1 MVRSA
6 GQQAVVAR
14 AQRLAAGRARPFVRR
29 RIAALAHV
37 MHAAGVQA
45 VIPGA
50 QALAAGFAQSMRRCV
65 AGALARVVR
74 PARQQAVVAGAQRLA
89 ARRARL
95 MRAAYALA
103 RVVCPA
109 GQQAVIP
116 GAQALAAGRAQPVQ
130 RSVAALTRIVRPTG
144 QQAVVAGGCA
154 RIVLA
159 AGQRVPVD
167 RIVRVVGLTYVL
179 AAGQQRGLMPR
190 LAALRAV
197 RHGRRP
203 VVCDRHGVGLGAHL
217 HGARPVDQRQH
228 RAGLLARQLR
238 RPQVQRLLRQDLF
251 RLDRAALG
259 RIAQHHQLDV
269 VRPVQAV
276 QLAADLEH
284 QRRGD
289 GHRAHARVVIQVQA
303 HVGHLRNEHDVL
315 KAPLQQHVARVGHA
329 HEYALRLP
337 RLRVFAL
344 IGHQQRLI
352 VLRQREERQRLGRLF
367 QWIRIVDHHVL
378 RHPQL
383 ALFADDAEVLIFD
396 YLRLH
401 GRLCR
406 GVGRLRMRGDG
417 RRQQRQRQQQRHRA
431 VDCVLHVV
439 SSSFRLCASLSLSV
453 EMIP

>member
-1 MVRSA
+1 
-6 GQQAVVAR
+6 
-14 AQRLAAGRARPFVRR
+14 
-29 RIAALAHV
+29 
-37 MHAAGVQA
+37 
-45 VIPGA
+45 
-50 QALAAGFAQSMRRCV
+50 MRRCV
-65 AGALARVVR
+65 AG
-74 PARQQAVVAGAQRLA
+74 
-89 ARRARL
+89 
-95 MRAAYALA
+95 ALA

-159 AGQRVPVD
+159 AGQGIPVD
-167 RIVRVVGLTYVL
+167 RIVRIVRLAHVL
-179 AAGQQRGLMPR
+179 AAGQQRGLVAR

-203 VVCDRHGVGLGAHL
+203 VVGDRDGIGLGAHL

-228 RAGLLARQLR
+228 RAGLFARQLR
-238 RPQVQRLLRQDLF
+238 HPQVQRLLRQDLF
-251 RLDRAALG
+251 RLNRAALG

-269 VRPVQAV
+269 IRPVQPV
-276 QLAADLEH
+276 QLAANLDH

-315 KAPLQQHVARVGHA
+315 KAPLQQHVSRVGHA
-329 HEYALRLP
+329 HEYALCLP

-378 RHPQL
+378 RDPQL
-383 ALFADDAEVLIFD
+383 ALFANDAEVLILNHF
-396 YLRLH
+396 RLH
-401 GRLCR
+401 GRLRRAIRRFC
-406 GVGRLRMRGDG
+406 LRMRCGG
-417 RRQQRQRQQQRHRA
+417 CSQQRKREQQRQRA
-431 VDCVLHVV
+431 MDCMLHVV

>member
-1 MVRSA
+1 MRAAHALAGVVRSA
-6 GQQAVVAR
+6 GQQAVIPG
-14 AQRLAAGRARPFVRR
+14 AQRLAARRARSRVRR
-29 RIAALAHV
+29 SVAALAHAV
-37 MHAAGVQA
+37 HAAGVQA
-45 VIPGA
+45 VVARA
-50 QALAAGFAQSMRRCV
+50 QALAARLAQSMRRCV

-74 PARQQAVVAGAQRLA
+74 PARQQAVVAGAQGLA
-89 ARRARL
+89 ADRAQSMRRCVAG
-95 MRAAYALA
+95 ALA
-103 RVVCPA
+103 RIVRSARQRAMIA
-109 GQQAVIP
+109 GT
-116 GAQALAAGRAQPVQ
+116 QALAADRAHPVCRRVQ
-130 RSVAALTRIVRPTG
+130 SLTGIVRPTG

-238 RPQVQRLLRQDLF
+238 RPQVQRLLRQDLL

-269 VRPVQAV
+269 IRPVQPV
-276 QLAADLEH
+276 QLAANLEH

-315 KAPLQQHVARVGHA
+315 KAPLQQHVSRVGHA

-344 IGHQQRLI
+344 VGHQQRLI
-352 VLRQREERQRLGRLF
+352 VLRQREERQRLGRLL
-367 QWIRIVDHHVL
+367 QRVRIVDHHVL
-378 RHPQL
+378 RDPQL
-383 ALFADDAEVLIFD
+383 ALFANDAEVLILDHFR
-396 YLRLH
+396 LR
-401 GRLCR
+401 GRLRR

-417 RRQQRQRQQQRHRA
+417 RRQQCQRQQQRHRA

-439 SSSFRLCASLSLSV
+439 SSSFRL
-453 EMIP
+453 

>member
-1 MVRSA
+1 MIA
-6 GQQAVVAR
+6 GTQA
-14 AQRLAAGRARPFVRR
+14 LAAGRAQPVQRSV
-29 RIAALAHV
+29 AALTRMV
-37 MHAAGVQA
+37 RPAGEQA
-45 VIPGA
+45 VVAGA
-50 QALAAGFAQSMRRCV
+50 QGLAADRAQSMRRCV
-65 AGALARVVR
+65 AGALARIVR
-74 PARQQAVVAGAQRLA
+74 SARQRAMIAGT
-89 ARRARL
+89 
-95 MRAAYALA
+95 
-103 RVVCPA
+103 
-109 GQQAVIP
+109 
-116 GAQALAAGRAQPVQ
+116 QALAAGRAQPVQ
-130 RSVAALTRIVRPTG
+130 RSVAALTRIVRSAR

-238 RPQVQRLLRQDLF
+238 RPQVQRLLRQDLL

-276 QLAADLEH
+276 QLAANLEH

-303 HVGHLRNEHDVL
+303 HVGRLRNEHDVL
-315 KAPLQQHVARVGHA
+315 KAPLQQHVSRVGHA
-329 HEYALRLP
+329 HEYALCLP

-352 VLRQREERQRLGRLF
+352 VLREREERQRLGRLF

-378 RHPQL
+378 RDPQL
-383 ALFADDAEVLIFD
+383 ALFANDAEVLILNHFR
-396 YLRLH
+396 LRS
-401 GRLCR
+401 RLRRAIRRFC
-406 GVGRLRMRGDG
+406 LRMRCGG
-417 RRQQRQRQQQRHRA
+417 RRQQRQRQQRKREQQRQRA
-431 VDCVLHVV
+431 MDCMLHVV